1 MDWINRVLFVKMTA
15 ESFVKLFCC
24 CCINQLIISLEA
36 FLEEQLAY
44 QDAKYL
50 REVSDLSGWQPD
62 ETQIPL
68 WKYCCTPHCC
78 EPAER
83 PPPTTESE
91 VGSEFLTYVDENTR
105 VSPLTAKIFMFYFS
119 FCRRFTDSKTRLEAW
134 ENNLIRKTWVFK
146 HNRTKTHRAIGQHL
160 YIIQENQNQGSILD
174 WSGNQMNYE
183 NDKILSAI
191 ALWCQQSKAVILLSV
206 ISEWPFVCVV
216 QARITQLE
224 LEIKNTRN
232 NMRATFWFNQSH
244 FTLLCKTWT
253 NQQFQPIKQRLPTS
267 VRVLG
272 VCVYTFSWFRFFI
285 KCVCG

>member
-1 MDWINRVLFVKMTA
+1 MTA

-24 CCINQLIISLEA
+24 CCINQPIISLEA

-91 VGSEFLTYVDENTR
+91 VGSEFMTYVDENTR

-119 FCRRFTDSKTRLEAW
+119 FCRRFTDSKTRLEA
-134 ENNLIRKTWVFK
+134 
-146 HNRTKTHRAIGQHL
+146 
-160 YIIQENQNQGSILD
+160 
-174 WSGNQMNYE
+174 
-183 NDKILSAI
+183 
-191 ALWCQQSKAVILLSV
+191 
-206 ISEWPFVCVV
+206 
-216 QARITQLE
+216 
-224 LEIKNTRN
+224 
-232 NMRATFWFNQSH
+232 
-244 FTLLCKTWT
+244 
-253 NQQFQPIKQRLPTS
+253 
-267 VRVLG
+267 
-272 VCVYTFSWFRFFI
+272 
-285 KCVCG
+285 